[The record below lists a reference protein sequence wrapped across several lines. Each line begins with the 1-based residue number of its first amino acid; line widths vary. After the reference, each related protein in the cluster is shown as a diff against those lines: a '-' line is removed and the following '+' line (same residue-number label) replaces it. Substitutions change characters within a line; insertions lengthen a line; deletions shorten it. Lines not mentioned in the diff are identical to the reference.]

1 MTVAAGVP
9 PELESYLAAVRE
21 ALADLPPA
29 ERDDLLAE
37 VEVSLAEAASEGEGP
52 IAARLGPP
60 QDFAAE
66 LRAAAGLH
74 AGAPRPPSRAEP
86 RLMSVVRELAAGAAR
101 EPRIL
106 ALRGWLGELAPI
118 WWAARAYFAVCAA
131 ALAFGAS
138 WSQEFAPVPRIGT
151 GTIGLLLIAL
161 ATVASVGLGLHARRE
176 SRSTGRIALT
186 LNAALLIAVVPV
198 TFHVIRD
205 LRQGP
210 PVSVA
215 VVTVPEALPGLTYNG
230 TPVFNIYPY
239 DRNGRRLRDVRLYDS
254 AGAPIDVRSVV
265 PDPQRRL
272 LRTAH
277 GQVIFNAFPIRYYEP
292 GTKRVANP
300 NAGPHIR
307 SLRVATPPLG
317 KRRAPTKG

>member
-1 MTVAAGVP
+1 MTVAAGIP

-29 ERDDLLAE
+29 ERDDLLTE

-74 AGAPRPPSRAEP
+74 EGARPSSRSEP
-86 RLMSVVRELAAGAAR
+86 RLMNQLGELAARVAH
-101 EPRIL
+101 EPRVI
-106 ALRGWLGELAPI
+106 AIRGLLTELAPI
-118 WWAARAYFAVCAA
+118 WWVARAYFAVGAV
-131 ALAFGAS
+131 ALASGAS
-138 WSQEFAPVPRIGT
+138 WSQTFGAVPRIDS
-151 GTIGLLLIAL
+151 GTIGLVVIVLAMVVSVAFGLLA
-161 ATVASVGLGLHARRE
+161 GKK
-176 SRSTGRIALT
+176 SRPTGRIALT
-186 LNAALLIAVVPV
+186 VNAALLIAAVPV
-198 TFHVIRD
+198 AFHVIRD

-215 VVTVPEALPGLTYNG
+215 LVTVPEALPGLAYNG
-230 TPVFNIYPY
+230 TPLFNIYPY
-239 DRNGRRLRDVRLYDS
+239 DRNGRRLSDVRLYDS

-272 LRTAH
+272 LRTVN
-277 GQVIFNAFPIRYYEP
+277 GKVIFNAFPIRYYEP

-300 NAGPHIR
+300 NAGPPIR
-307 SLRVATPPLG
+307 SLRVATPALG
-317 KRRAPTKG
+317 KRSGSKKR